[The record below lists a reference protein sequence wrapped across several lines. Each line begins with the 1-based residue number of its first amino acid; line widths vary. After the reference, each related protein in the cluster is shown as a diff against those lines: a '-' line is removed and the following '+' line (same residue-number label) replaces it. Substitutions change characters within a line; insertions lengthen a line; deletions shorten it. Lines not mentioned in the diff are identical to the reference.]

1 VEKLPPRIEALA
13 SCQKG
18 SVQRKTFALEA
29 ESNLSL
35 EAKEC
40 CITCDNHLL
49 AQDKTQSKQ
58 ANFHLCHM
66 KTIQKQM
73 EKYISFQHGQHGP
86 KKKVCTLYAFLMRF
100 YFFQKIY
107 LASKLIYFTRQK

>member
-86 KKKVCTLYAFLMRF
+86 KKRYALYMRF
-100 YFFQKIY
+100 LCVSIFFK
-107 LASKLIYFTRQK
+107 KFTWLVN